1 MRSALVTLI
10 VLAAAAV
17 AGASATRVD
26 ADEISAAGNTTAESG
41 VQVCTP
47 CHGRNGNSTDP
58 DVPSLAGQTAGYL
71 ERQLK
76 AFQSQRRVGVMSG
89 VSMVLSEQE
98 IRDTTNYFARQ
109 IPHWASPSVAPGAL
123 GSSRRGQ
130 KIWVDGIA
138 DKGVPACA
146 SCHALDGSGLAPE
159 FPRLAGQHAPY
170 LAAQLRAFRSDS
182 RMSNPNK
189 MMREVSAKLSDA
201 DIEAVARYT
210 AALH

>member
-1 MRSALVTLI
+1 MRTALTIITLLGF
-10 VLAAAAV
+10 VAANSI
-17 AGASATRVD
+17 GNGR
-26 ADEISAAGNTTAESG
+26 ADELSAAGKNSPESVAQACTA
-41 VQVCTP
+41 
-47 CHGRNGNSTDP
+47 CHGPHGNSINP
-58 DVPSLAGQTAGYL
+58 RVPSLAGQTASYL

-76 AFQSQRRVGVMSG
+76 AFQSQRRVGVMSA
-89 VSMVLSEQE
+89 VSMGLSAKQMH
-98 IRDTTNYFARQ
+98 DAALYFARQ
-109 IPHWASPSVAPGAL
+109 MSEWNPPSVVPVE
-123 GSSRRGQ
+123 RRASGRGR
-130 KIWVDGIA
+130 KIWVDGIV

-182 RMSNPNK
+182 RLSNPNR

-201 DIEAVARYT
+201 DIEAVATYV